1 MTESIIPVA
10 DLQRFG
16 EDCLVAVGCGREHAA
31 AHIAVLVEADKRGHY
46 SHGFNRLRGHYV
58 ADIRSKVRTTLAL
71 YTFWIHLTYKY
82 IPYGQSSAAKLPVIQ
97 SFRSSSHSGHFGH
110 RATCHFIIFSTMR
123 LTD

>member
-71 YTFWIHLTYKY
+71 YTFWIHLAYLLLQITSCTN
-82 IPYGQSSAAKLPVIQ
+82 I
-97 SFRSSSHSGHFGH
+97 
-110 RATCHFIIFSTMR
+110 
-123 LTD
+123 

>member
-46 SHGFNRLRGHYV
+46 SHGFNRLDIYCGDIARYSSCSQAETAATRVSNKVTRRFPKITEKAPTRAFSWLKAPTSAFTFKTLLRHY
-58 ADIRSKVRTTLAL
+58 AKRAL
-71 YTFWIHLTYKY
+71 T
-82 IPYGQSSAAKLPVIQ
+82 P
-97 SFRSSSHSGHFGH
+97 R
-110 RATCHFIIFSTMR
+110 
-123 LTD
+123 

>member
-71 YTFWIHLTYKY
+71 YTFWIHLASKY
-82 IPYGQSSAAKLPVIQ
+82 IPYGQSSAKLPVLHSVIRVIQ
-97 SFRSSSHSGHFGH
+97 VIW
-110 RATCHFIIFSTMR
+110 FILVIQFIVQLVIS
-123 LTD
+123 

>member
-1 MTESIIPVA
+1 MTESIIPVT

-58 ADIRSKVRTTLAL
+58 ADIRSKVRRHWH
-71 YTFWIHLTYKY
+71 YTHSRNIQHLISTYTDY
-82 IPYGQSSAAKLPVIQ
+82 IMYEY
-97 SFRSSSHSGHFGH
+97 
-110 RATCHFIIFSTMR
+110 
-123 LTD
+123 

>member
-1 MTESIIPVA
+1 MAESIIPVA

-58 ADIRSKVRTTLAL
+58 ADIRSKVQQTAGRRSIEVCSVVA
-71 YTFWIHLTYKY
+71 I
-82 IPYGQSSAAKLPVIQ
+82 
-97 SFRSSSHSGHFGH
+97 FRP
-110 RATCHFIIFSTMR
+110 
-123 LTD
+123 